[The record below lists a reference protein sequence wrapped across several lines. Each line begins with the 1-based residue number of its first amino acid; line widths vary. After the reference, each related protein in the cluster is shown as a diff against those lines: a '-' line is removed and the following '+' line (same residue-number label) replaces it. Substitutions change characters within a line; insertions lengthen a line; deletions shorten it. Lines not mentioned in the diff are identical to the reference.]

1 VYVVVPTEAVLI
13 VAGFHVPVMPLVEV
27 EGNAG
32 AVPFWH
38 SGPIEPKAGV
48 MLVVIVISIATAVAH
63 CPASGVNVYVVV
75 PTEAVLIVAG
85 FHVPVIPLVDVVGKA
100 GAMLFWQSGPIA
112 AKAGVMLLVIVISTV
127 TAAAS

>member
-1 VYVVVPTEAVLI
+1 
-13 VAGFHVPVMPLVEV
+13 M
-27 EGNAG
+27 
-32 AVPFWH
+32 
-38 SGPIEPKAGV
+38 
-48 MLVVIVISIATAVAH
+48 
-63 CPASGVNVYVVV
+63 YVVV

-85 FHVPVIPLVDVVGKA
+85 FHVPVIPLVDGVGKA